1 MTILIKNGR
10 VLNPSENMDK
20 VMDVLI
26 EDGLIK
32 KKAENIQCDADKVII
47 VGEDSVSK
55 ELGTSVQILKGIL
68 KEFKEL
74 CDKDGDP
81 IEIEI
86 HG

>member
-32 KKAENIQCDADKVII
+32 KKQKTF
-47 VGEDSVSK
+47 SVMQTK
-55 ELGTSVQILKGIL
+55 KLMHRDVT
-68 KEFKEL
+68 
-74 CDKDGDP
+74 
-81 IEIEI
+81 
-86 HG
+86 

>member
-20 VMDVLI
+20 VIDVLI

-74 CDKDGDP
+74 CDKDGAP